1 MLTLELVIRTLDL
14 SMDSQILV
22 QKHEQQKKIKQL
34 TLQIKKRLNIK
45 VYYQGSGK
53 TSKYQT

>member
-1 MLTLELVIRTLDL
+1 
-14 SMDSQILV
+14 MDSQILV
-22 QKHEQQKKIKQL
+22 QKQEQQKKIKQL